1 MPKHRAIDTE
11 SNYDYDDHSD
21 DITIYNE
28 LICKCKK
35 CKFYDTCK
43 RKHGV
48 DCISCEFY
56 GRFYDDEKNCK
67 SHLRQK
73 FYVENTYED
82 LDKIIK
88 WEQKTTEKR
97 KSLMAQKHFSIKK
110 NLIPLG
116 SQKEFNPIFPMSKYP
131 KAKYFYRNITYPHIE
146 DLTIRTLNL
155 MFNRHDQISVSYG
168 MEYFISIP
176 NTSET
181 RYDLVYTRILK
192 PLFKV
197 PDVLINIIILYLL
210 YNDEWQNSFNWDI
223 QLM

>member
-1 MPKHRAIDTE
+1 MPKHRSIDTE

-28 LICKCKK
+28 LIYKCKK

-43 RKHGV
+43 RKHGEN
-48 DCISCEFY
+48 CISCEFY

-67 SHLRQK
+67 LRYQELHL
-73 FYVENTYED
+73 D
-82 LDKIIK
+82 LKNLKLAHK
-88 WEQKTTEKR
+88 WEQKMNEKR
-97 KSLMAQKHFSIKK
+97 KSLMAQKQFSIKK
-110 NLIPLG
+110 NLIPFG
-116 SQKEFNPIFPMSKYP
+116 SQREFEQILPMSKYP
-131 KAKYFYRNITYPHIE
+131 KAKYFYRNITYPYIE
-146 DLTIRTLNL
+146 DLTIRTLNT
-155 MFNRHDQISVSYG
+155 MFNRYDQISVSYG

-181 RYDLVYTRILK
+181 RYDLVYTRILY
-192 PLFKV
+192 PLFKI

-210 YNDEWQNSFNWDI
+210 YDDEWKNSFNWDI